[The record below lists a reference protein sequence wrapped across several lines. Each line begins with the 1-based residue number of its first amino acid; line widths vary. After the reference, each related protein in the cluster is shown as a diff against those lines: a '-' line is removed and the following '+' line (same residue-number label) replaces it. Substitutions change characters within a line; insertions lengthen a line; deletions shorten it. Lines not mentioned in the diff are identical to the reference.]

1 MASDGGNSS
10 PKASSALRARFI
22 RLLEGK
28 GLGPK
33 LAVLAVVLSLPCL
46 WLGFYLDDWVARYIY
61 SDLPGAAELYRV
73 YVGGY
78 GIANG
83 VPADTHWQI
92 EQGWAPWW
100 TYEYLRLA
108 FFRPLSLFTH
118 VIDAKLWPS
127 SAFLM
132 HAHNLLWLAG
142 VVLVI
147 TRLYRGVMPP
157 LVAGLA
163 ALLFAVD
170 ATHGF
175 EVGYICNRHTL
186 ITGVFGFLCL
196 DQYLRFR
203 THGDRRAGFL
213 APVLYVVSL
222 LTGEAAMA
230 IGGYIFAHA
239 ALADEDRWTRRALA
253 FAPYPLITVVHQVA
267 YGAAGYGATGS
278 ALYTDPRADPLH
290 FFRELFVRV
299 PVYLNGLFFEPAAEA
314 VGIAGPFVGRY
325 VIAFSIATTA
335 LLALALVPLLR
346 RNRVA
351 RFWAAGMLIALVP
364 ASTCLP
370 NNRQL
375 LFASAGGLALIAQL
389 AHLYLV
395 ELAGPPL
402 SRLLRLSRG
411 VSMTTLLVHLV
422 LSPLLT
428 PLVVSSLLF
437 VRPLQSAPDK
447 VGDDIAGRDVVFV
460 TAPEYFAVRLVQL
473 ERRVEGQPLARRWRA
488 LSFGPQDVIVER
500 TDERTLE
507 LTYVGGILQD
517 QGLELYRS
525 RRVPM
530 SPGDR
535 VDLEGLSIVVLDVTN
550 DGRASRARFTF
561 DAPLDAPSFVYYAWG
576 KQGFEHFAVPAIGE
590 KRRLPAAKVM
600 LGL

>member
-1 MASDGGNSS
+1 MAPDGGIA
-10 PKASSALRARFI
+10 PPEAPRTLRARLV
-22 RLLEGK
+22 RLLEGP

-46 WLGFYLDDWVARYIY
+46 FLGFYLDDWVARYIF
-61 SDLPGAAELYRV
+61 SDLPGAADLYRV
-73 YVGGY
+73 YAGGY
-78 GIANG
+78 GISNG
-83 VPADTHWQI
+83 VPADNHWQI

-100 TYEYLRLA
+100 TYEHLRLS
-108 FFRPLSLFTH
+108 FFRPLSLVTH
-118 VIDAKLWPS
+118 ILDVKLWSS

-132 HAHNLLWLAG
+132 HAHNLLWLAA

-147 TRLYRGVMPP
+147 TRMYRGVLPP

-203 THGDRRAGFL
+203 THGDRRAGFI
-213 APVLYVVSL
+213 APLLYVVSL
-222 LTGEAAMA
+222 FTGEAAVA
-230 IGGYIFAHA
+230 IGGYVFAHA
-239 ALADEDRWTRRALA
+239 ALADEDRWTRRAAA
-253 FAPYPLITVVHQVA
+253 FAPYPVITLVHQVA
-267 YGAAGYGATGS
+267 YGAAGYGASGS
-278 ALYTDPRADPLH
+278 ALYTDPRADPVQFL
-290 FFRELFVRV
+290 RELVVRV

-314 VGIAGPFVGRY
+314 AGVAGPVVGHY
-325 VIAFSIATTA
+325 VVAFSVVTTA

-346 RNRVA
+346 RSRLA
-351 RFWAAGMLIALVP
+351 RFWTVGMLMALVP

-375 LFASAGGLALIAQL
+375 LFASIGGMALIAQL
-389 AHLYLV
+389 AHLYAV
-395 ELAGPPL
+395 ELVGPL
-402 SRLLRLSRG
+402 SRLHWLSRG
-411 VSMTTLLVHLV
+411 VSMATLLVHLV

-428 PLVVSSLLF
+428 PLVVSSMVF

-447 VGDDIAGRDVVFV
+447 VTDDIAGRDVVFV

-473 ERRVEGQPLARRWRA
+473 ERRVEGRPLPRRWRA
-488 LSFGPQDVIVER
+488 LSFGPQDVVVER
-500 TDERTLE
+500 TGERTLE
-507 LTYVGGILQD
+507 VEYVGGILQD

-530 SPGDR
+530 LPGDR
-535 VDLEGLSIVVLDVTN
+535 VDLQGLSIVVLEVTN
-550 DGRASRARFTF
+550 DGRASRVRFTF
-561 DAPLDAPSFVYYAWG
+561 DTPLDAPTFVYYAWG
-576 KQGFEHFAVPAIGE
+576 KQGFEHFAVPALGE
-590 KRRLPAAKVM
+590 KSRLPAAKVA